1 MTEEKGEGLRR
12 VTKWNEPLEKE
23 TSKAFAAFCVYRNL
37 GVTRSVDK
45 VAEQARQNPVKTSSC
60 TRCLDDW
67 SSRFKWVERAKA
79 YDVYQL
85 EQQRMKNEAAFA
97 KRRLEVKAEDLS
109 YLEHIKKVF
118 VELLDGLRECSNPD
132 KKLDRLSN
140 IMDAFRWTLERERLE
155 LGMAGGDENE
165 GASASIRTDGET
177 VSIEAKLDRIAQR
190 NRRRSDRERVP
201 PNLAQ
206 KSAFGDD

>member
-1 MTEEKGEGLRR
+1 MACSRKVRE
-12 VTKWNEPLEKE
+12 WNEPLEKE

-45 VAEQARQNPVKTSSC
+45 VAEQARQNLVKTSSC

-67 SSRFKWVERAKA
+67 SSRFNWVERAKA

-85 EQQRMKNEAAFA
+85 EKQRLDVEAKFA
-97 KRRLEVKAEDLS
+97 KRRLEVKSENLG
-109 YLEHIKKVF
+109 YLEHIKKAF

-132 KKLDRLSN
+132 KKLDRLSD
-140 IMDAFRWTLERERLE
+140 IMAAFQWVLERERIE

-177 VSIEAKLDRIAQR
+177 VSIEAKLDRIARRR
-190 NRRRSDRERVP
+190 NRRTNGERVP
-201 PNLAQ
+201 PDTAPS
-206 KSAFGDD
+206 SAFS